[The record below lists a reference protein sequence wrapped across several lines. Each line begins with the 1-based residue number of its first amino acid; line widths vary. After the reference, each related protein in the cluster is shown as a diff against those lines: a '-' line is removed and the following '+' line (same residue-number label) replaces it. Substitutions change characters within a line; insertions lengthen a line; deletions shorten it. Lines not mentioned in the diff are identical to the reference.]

1 MVVRRAWLGSVGII
15 VISRK
20 SEYRRRRA
28 NARGVFD
35 NKYLFIYAL
44 PNPVTIEVGFAMA
57 LDLQQER
64 EQAHA
69 LLDLLPPAKL
79 GAVRSL
85 LEVMV
90 DDEELTVEDRAA
102 IQAGL
107 DSLDKNGGI
116 PMEEILAD
124 FGLTMADFEK
134 MPDAPD
140 ELSVMKRNG

>member
-1 MVVRRAWLGSVGII
+1 MKIIRRTM
-15 VISRK
+15 
-20 SEYRRRRA
+20 E
-28 NARGVFD
+28 
-35 NKYLFIYAL
+35 
-44 PNPVTIEVGFAMA
+44 PN
-57 LDLQQER
+57 LNQER

-90 DDEELTVEDRAA
+90 DEDDDGELTEEDRAA

-124 FGLTMADFEK
+124 FGLSVADFEK
-134 MPDAPD
+134 MAAVPDPVA
-140 ELSVMKRNG
+140 KRNG